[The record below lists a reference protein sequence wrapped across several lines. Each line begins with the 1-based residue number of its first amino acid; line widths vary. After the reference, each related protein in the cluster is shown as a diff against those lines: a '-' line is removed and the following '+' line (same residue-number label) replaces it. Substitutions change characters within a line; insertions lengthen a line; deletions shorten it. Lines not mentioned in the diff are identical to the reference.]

1 MCQHGPYLSN
11 DVAIKLDHG
20 LRCLAA
26 TSTDITL
33 VRLLHDLE
41 SLAHARGDD
50 AAGHRTLLVDSVWD
64 YWRVDRDESQWT
76 MRRDRIVLRPYCRG
90 ISLVV
95 SVVIGQSTRA
105 VGSYTPHQNH
115 LTTEVGPWWDD
126 IEALRVALPDLY
138 AKADAA
144 SAARRAAEA
153 KARGDARAADRLA
166 AIEAYLAARR

>member
-1 MCQHGPYLSN
+1 MCQHGPNLSS
-11 DVAIKLDHG
+11 DVATKLDHG

-41 SLAHARGDD
+41 SLAHARGDET
-50 AAGHRTLLVDSVWD
+50 AGHLTLLVESVWEG
-64 YWRVDRDESQWT
+64 WRVDRDESQWT
-76 MRRDRIVLRPYCRG
+76 MWRDRILLRPYCRG

-95 SVVIGQSTRA
+95 SVVIGRSARE
-105 VGSYTPHQNH
+105 VGSYVPHQSH
-115 LTTEVGPWWDD
+115 LATEPGPWWDD
-126 IEALRVALPDLY
+126 IEALRVALPDRY

-144 SAARRAAEA
+144 RAARLAAEV

-166 AIEAYLAARR
+166 AVEAYLAARR